1 MDYLRQEIDG
11 IDKELLE
18 LFQKRMKTCAELAEY
33 KKKKEIP
40 ILDES
45 RERQKLAMVTEQSE
59 EGMTDYNRNLFGV
72 VMDLSKAYQ
81 QKLNRAHSEWEKVD
95 QRSHREHRENLAEIS
110 ICSLSG
116 CGGSLLSDRGRQNF
130 QDKDQH
136 YVLHGF

>member
-72 VMDLSKAYQ
+72 VMD
-81 QKLNRAHSEWEKVD
+81 
-95 QRSHREHRENLAEIS
+95 
-110 ICSLSG
+110 
-116 CGGSLLSDRGRQNF
+116 
-130 QDKDQH
+130 
-136 YVLHGF
+136 

>member
-45 RERQKLAMVTEQSE
+45 RERQ
-59 EGMTDYNRNLFGV
+59 
-72 VMDLSKAYQ
+72 
-81 QKLNRAHSEWEKVD
+81 
-95 QRSHREHRENLAEIS
+95 
-110 ICSLSG
+110 
-116 CGGSLLSDRGRQNF
+116 
-130 QDKDQH
+130 
-136 YVLHGF
+136 